1 MIYYQY
7 FSHWHATCFNNSR
20 VEENFSQGLK
30 RMKVKKILRKN
41 MRTIGI
47 GGVIA
52 SWITIGSVW
61 SGFGT
66 AALVGYFVTG
76 GLFSLVII
84 AERI

>member
-1 MIYYQY
+1 
-7 FSHWHATCFNNSR
+7 
-20 VEENFSQGLK
+20 
-30 RMKVKKILRKN
+30 

>member
-1 MIYYQY
+1 MQ
-7 FSHWHATCFNNSR
+7 FAFKKVKEKKPSL
-20 VEENFSQGLK
+20 GLERK
-30 RMKVKKILRKN
+30 SMKKILKKN

-47 GGVIA
+47 FGVIA

-66 AALVGYFVTG
+66 VAFVGYFVTG

-84 AERI
+84 AERM

>member
-1 MIYYQY
+1 M
-7 FSHWHATCFNNSR
+7 S
-20 VEENFSQGLK
+20 
-30 RMKVKKILRKN
+30 MKKILKKN
-41 MRTIGI
+41 MRAIGI
-47 GGVIA
+47 FGVVA

-66 AALVGYFVTG
+66 IAFVGYFVTG

>member
-1 MIYYQY
+1 
-7 FSHWHATCFNNSR
+7 
-20 VEENFSQGLK
+20 
-30 RMKVKKILRKN
+30 MKMKKILKKN
-41 MRTIGI
+41 MRAIGI
-47 GGVIA
+47 FGVVA

-66 AALVGYFVTG
+66 IAFVGYFVTG